1 MRRISIFLFIAAVSI
16 TMSAQ
21 QKVKKGELA
30 ASDNTWEA
38 TWATAI
44 EFTGPGDMPA
54 SSLSNRSIRQI
65 IHVSKGGSQL
75 QLKLSNVHSK
85 EPVDIKSVFIADAK
99 DSSDIDAKSAK
110 YLTFK
115 GKRNV
120 TIEPGKDLTSDV
132 INFKLKPLQLLAI
145 TICYGESTPV
155 NASSHRGS
163 RTTSY
168 IIKGVATPKTK
179 FTDVE
184 KVDHWYN
191 IAALEVLRN
200 SAEEANAIVV
210 LGNSITDG
218 RGSTTNK
225 QNRWTDAMAEAL
237 GGETAVL
244 NLGIGGNSVLWGG
257 LSEPAVKRFDRD
269 ILGQKGVKTLII
281 FQGVNDI
288 GGSRGNS
295 EEVAKKLTEAYK
307 SFIEQGHA
315 KGWKVIGATI
325 TPFKGNSYYSIF
337 HEAARQVVNEWI
349 RTSGAF
355 DAVIDF
361 DELARDPQDPTKLKA
376 EYSDDWLHLNPAGY
390 AAMGKLAARIVKN

>member
-1 MRRISIFLFIAAVSI
+1 MRKLTILLLTVAMSMTI
-16 TMSAQ
+16 SAQ
-21 QKVKKGELA
+21 QKNSPTSV
-30 ASDNTWEA
+30 WEA

-44 EFTGPGDMPA
+44 EFTGPSDMPA
-54 SSLSNRSIRQI
+54 SSLSNRAIRQI
-65 IHVSKGGSQL
+65 IHVSKGGTQL

-99 DSSDIDAKSAK
+99 EASDIDAKTAK
-110 YLTFK
+110 YVTFN
-115 GKRNV
+115 GKRNI
-120 TIEPGKDLTSDV
+120 TIEPGKDLTSDA
-132 INFKLKPLQLLAI
+132 IGYNLKPLQLLSI
-145 TICYGESTPV
+145 TINYGESTPV

-168 IIKGVATPKTK
+168 IIKGVAKPKTK
-179 FTDVE
+179 FVDAE

-191 IAALEVLRN
+191 IASLDVLRSN
-200 SAEEANAIVV
+200 PAEANAIVV

-237 GGETAVL
+237 GGETSVL

-257 LSEPAVKRFDRD
+257 LSEPAVKRFNRD
-269 ILGQKGVKTLII
+269 ILEQQGVKTLII

-307 SFIEQGHA
+307 SFIDQGHA

-325 TPFKGNSYYSIF
+325 TPFKGNSYYSFF

-361 DELARDPQDPTKLKA
+361 DELVRDPQDPTKLKV
-376 EYSDDWLHLNPAGY
+376 EYSDDWLHLNPTGY
-390 AAMGKLAARIVKN
+390 AAMGKLAAEIYKR

>member
-1 MRRISIFLFIAAVSI
+1 MRKLTILLLTAAMSMTI
-16 TMSAQ
+16 SAQ
-21 QKVKKGELA
+21 QKNSPTSV
-30 ASDNTWEA
+30 WEA

-44 EFTGPGDMPA
+44 EFTGPSDMPA
-54 SSLSNRSIRQI
+54 SSLSNRAIRQI
-65 IHVSKGGSQL
+65 IHVSKGGTQL

-99 DSSDIDAKSAK
+99 EASDIDAKTAK
-110 YLTFK
+110 YVTFN
-115 GKRNV
+115 GKRNI

-132 INFKLKPLQLLAI
+132 IGYNLKPLQLLSI
-145 TICYGESTPV
+145 TINYGESTPV

-168 IIKGVATPKTK
+168 IIKGVAKPKTK
-179 FTDVE
+179 FIDAE

-191 IAALEVLRN
+191 IASLDVLRSN
-200 SAEEANAIVV
+200 PTEANAIVV

-237 GGETAVL
+237 GGETSVL

-257 LSEPAVKRFDRD
+257 LSEPAVKRFNRD
-269 ILGQKGVKTLII
+269 ILEQQGVKTLII

-307 SFIEQGHA
+307 SFIDQGHA

-325 TPFKGNSYYSIF
+325 TPFKGNSYYSFF

-361 DELARDPQDPTKLKA
+361 DELVRDPQDPTKLKA
-376 EYSDDWLHLNPAGY
+376 EYSDDWLHLNPTGY
-390 AAMGKLAARIVKN
+390 AAMGKLAAEIYKR

>member
-1 MRRISIFLFIAAVSI
+1 MRRISIFLLIAAVSM

-21 QKVKKGELA
+21 QKAKKGELA
-30 ASDNTWEA
+30 ASNNTWEA

-44 EFTGPGDMPA
+44 EFTGQGDMPA

-85 EPVDIKSVFIADAK
+85 EPVDIKSVFIANAK
-99 DSSDIDAKSAK
+99 DSSDIDVKSAK

-120 TIEPGKDLTSDV
+120 TVEPGKDLTSDV
-132 INFKLKPLQLLAI
+132 INFKLKPLQLLSI

-179 FTDVE
+179 FINAE

-191 IAALEVLRN
+191 IASLDVLRS

-225 QNRWTDAMAEAL
+225 QNRWTDALAEAL

-257 LSEPAVKRFDRD
+257 LSEPAVKRFARD
-269 ILGQKGVKTLII
+269 ILGQNGVKTLII

-390 AAMGKLAARIVKN
+390 AAMGKLAAEVYKR

>member
-1 MRRISIFLFIAAVSI
+1 MRKLTILLLTAAMSMTI
-16 TMSAQ
+16 SAQ
-21 QKVKKGELA
+21 QKNSPTSV
-30 ASDNTWEA
+30 WEA

-44 EFTGPGDMPA
+44 EFTGPSDMPA
-54 SSLSNRSIRQI
+54 SSLSNRAIRQI
-65 IHVSKGGSQL
+65 IHVSKGGTQL

-99 DSSDIDAKSAK
+99 EASDIDAKTAK
-110 YLTFK
+110 YVTFN
-115 GKRNV
+115 GKRNI
-120 TIEPGKDLTSDV
+120 TIEPGNDITSDV
-132 INFKLKPLQLLAI
+132 IGYNLKPLQLLSI
-145 TICYGESTPV
+145 TINYGESTPI

-168 IIKGVATPKTK
+168 IIKGVAKPKTK
-179 FTDVE
+179 FIDAE

-191 IAALEVLRN
+191 IASLDVLRSN
-200 SAEEANAIVV
+200 PAEANAIVV

-237 GGETAVL
+237 GGETSVL

-257 LSEPAVKRFDRD
+257 LSEPAVKRFNRD
-269 ILGQKGVKTLII
+269 ILEQQGVKTLII

-307 SFIEQGHA
+307 SFIDQGHA

-325 TPFKGNSYYSIF
+325 TPFKGNSYYSFF

-361 DELARDPQDPTKLKA
+361 DELVRDPQDPTKLKA
-376 EYSDDWLHLNPAGY
+376 EYSDDWLHLNPTGY
-390 AAMGKLAARIVKN
+390 AAMGKLAAEVYKR

>member
-1 MRRISIFLFIAAVSI
+1 MRRISILLLIAAVSM

-21 QKVKKGELA
+21 QKVT
-30 ASDNTWEA
+30 SNSTWEA

-44 EFTGPGDMPA
+44 EFTGQGDMPA

-85 EPVDIKSVFIADAK
+85 EHVDIKSVFIADAK

-132 INFKLKPLQLLAI
+132 INFKLKPLQLLSI

-179 FTDVE
+179 FINAE

-191 IAALEVLRN
+191 IASLDVLRS

-225 QNRWTDAMAEAL
+225 QNRWTDALAEAL

-269 ILGQKGVKTLII
+269 ILGQNGVKTLII

-390 AAMGKLAARIVKN
+390 AAMGKLAAEVYKR

>member
-1 MRRISIFLFIAAVSI
+1 MRKLTILLLTAAMSMTI
-16 TMSAQ
+16 SAQ
-21 QKVKKGELA
+21 QKNSPTSV
-30 ASDNTWEA
+30 WEA

-44 EFTGPGDMPA
+44 EFTGPSDMPA
-54 SSLSNRSIRQI
+54 SSLSNRAIRQI
-65 IHVSKGGSQL
+65 IHVSKGGTQL

-99 DSSDIDAKSAK
+99 EASDIDAKTAK
-110 YLTFK
+110 YVTFN
-115 GKRNV
+115 GKRNI
-120 TIEPGKDLTSDV
+120 TIEPGKDITSDV
-132 INFKLKPLQLLAI
+132 IGYNLKPLQLLSI
-145 TICYGESTPV
+145 TINYGESTPV

-168 IIKGVATPKTK
+168 IIKGVAKPKTK
-179 FTDVE
+179 FIDAE

-191 IAALEVLRN
+191 IASLDVLRSN
-200 SAEEANAIVV
+200 PAEANAIVV

-237 GGETAVL
+237 GGETSVL

-257 LSEPAVKRFDRD
+257 LSEPAVKRFNRD
-269 ILGQKGVKTLII
+269 ILEQQGVKTLII

-307 SFIEQGHA
+307 SFIDQGHA
-315 KGWKVIGATI
+315 RGWKVIGATI
-325 TPFKGNSYYSIF
+325 TPFKGNSYYSFF

-361 DELARDPQDPTKLKA
+361 DELVRDPQDPTKLKA
-376 EYSDDWLHLNPAGY
+376 EYSDDWLHLNPTGY
-390 AAMGKLAARIVKN
+390 AAMGKLAAEVYKR

>member
-1 MRRISIFLFIAAVSI
+1 MRKLTILLLTAAMSMTI
-16 TMSAQ
+16 SAQ
-21 QKVKKGELA
+21 QKNSPTSV
-30 ASDNTWEA
+30 WEA

-44 EFTGPGDMPA
+44 EFTGPSDMPA
-54 SSLSNRSIRQI
+54 SSLSNRAIRQI
-65 IHVSKGGSQL
+65 IHVSKGGTQL

-99 DSSDIDAKSAK
+99 EASDIDAKTAK
-110 YLTFK
+110 YVTFN
-115 GKRNV
+115 GKRNI
-120 TIEPGKDLTSDV
+120 TIEPGNDITSDV
-132 INFKLKPLQLLAI
+132 IGYNLKPLQLLSI
-145 TICYGESTPV
+145 TINYGESTPV

-168 IIKGVATPKTK
+168 IIKGVAKPKTK
-179 FTDVE
+179 FIDAE

-191 IAALEVLRN
+191 IASLDVLRSN
-200 SAEEANAIVV
+200 PAEANAIVV

-237 GGETAVL
+237 GGETSVL

-257 LSEPAVKRFDRD
+257 LSEPAVKRFNRD
-269 ILGQKGVKTLII
+269 ILEQQGVKTLII

-307 SFIEQGHA
+307 SFIDQGHA

-325 TPFKGNSYYSIF
+325 TPFKGNSYYSFF

-361 DELARDPQDPTKLKA
+361 DELVRDPQDPTKLKA
-376 EYSDDWLHLNPAGY
+376 EYSDDWLHLNPTGY
-390 AAMGKLAARIVKN
+390 AAMGKLAAEVYKR

>member
-1 MRRISIFLFIAAVSI
+1 MRKLTILLLAAAMSMTI
-16 TMSAQ
+16 SAQ
-21 QKVKKGELA
+21 QKNSPTSV
-30 ASDNTWEA
+30 WEA

-44 EFTGPGDMPA
+44 EFTGPSDMPA
-54 SSLSNRSIRQI
+54 SSLSNRAIRQI
-65 IHVSKGGSQL
+65 IHVSKGGTQL

-85 EPVDIKSVFIADAK
+85 EPVYIKSVFIADAK
-99 DSSDIDAKSAK
+99 EASDIDAKTAK
-110 YLTFK
+110 YVTFN
-115 GKRNV
+115 GKRNI

-132 INFKLKPLQLLAI
+132 IGYNLKPLQLLSI
-145 TICYGESTPV
+145 TINYGESTPV

-168 IIKGVATPKTK
+168 IIKGVAKPKTK
-179 FTDVE
+179 FIDAE

-191 IAALEVLRN
+191 IASLDVLRSN
-200 SAEEANAIVV
+200 PAEANAIVV

-237 GGETAVL
+237 GGETSVL

-257 LSEPAVKRFDRD
+257 LSEPAVKRFNRD
-269 ILGQKGVKTLII
+269 ILEQQGVKTLII

-307 SFIEQGHA
+307 SFIDQGHA

-325 TPFKGNSYYSIF
+325 TPFKGNSYYSFF

-361 DELARDPQDPTKLKA
+361 DELVRDPQDPTKLKA
-376 EYSDDWLHLNPAGY
+376 EYSDDWLHLNPTGY
-390 AAMGKLAARIVKN
+390 AAMGKLAAEVYKR

>member
-1 MRRISIFLFIAAVSI
+1 MRKLTILLLTAAMSMTI
-16 TMSAQ
+16 SAQ
-21 QKVKKGELA
+21 QKNSPTSV
-30 ASDNTWEA
+30 WEA

-44 EFTGPGDMPA
+44 EFTGPSDMPA
-54 SSLSNRSIRQI
+54 SSLSNRAIRQI
-65 IHVSKGGSQL
+65 IHVSKGGTQL

-99 DSSDIDAKSAK
+99 EASDIDAKTAK
-110 YLTFK
+110 YVTFN
-115 GKRNV
+115 GKRNI
-120 TIEPGKDLTSDV
+120 TIEPGKDITSDV
-132 INFKLKPLQLLAI
+132 IGYNLKPLQLLSI
-145 TICYGESTPV
+145 TINYGESTPV
-155 NASSHRGS
+155 SASSHRGS

-168 IIKGVATPKTK
+168 IIKGVAKPKTK
-179 FTDVE
+179 FVDAE

-191 IAALEVLRN
+191 IASLDVLRSN
-200 SAEEANAIVV
+200 PAEANAIVV

-237 GGETAVL
+237 GGETSVL

-257 LSEPAVKRFDRD
+257 LSEPAVKRFNRD
-269 ILGQKGVKTLII
+269 ILEQQGVKTLII

-307 SFIEQGHA
+307 SFIDQGHA

-325 TPFKGNSYYSIF
+325 TPFKGNSYYSFF

-361 DELARDPQDPTKLKA
+361 DELVRDPQDTTKLKA
-376 EYSDDWLHLNPAGY
+376 EYSDDWLHLNPTGY
-390 AAMGKLAARIVKN
+390 AAMGKLAAEVYKR

>member
-1 MRRISIFLFIAAVSI
+1 MRRISILLLIAAVSM

-21 QKVKKGELA
+21 QKVT
-30 ASDNTWEA
+30 SNSTWEA

-44 EFTGPGDMPA
+44 EFTGQGDMPA

-132 INFKLKPLQLLAI
+132 INFKLKPLQLLSI

-179 FTDVE
+179 FINAE

-191 IAALEVLRN
+191 IASLDVLRS

-225 QNRWTDAMAEAL
+225 QNRWTDALAEAL
-237 GGETAVL
+237 EGETAVL

-269 ILGQKGVKTLII
+269 ILGQNGVKTLII

-390 AAMGKLAARIVKN
+390 AAMGKLAAEVYKR

>member
-1 MRRISIFLFIAAVSI
+1 MRKLTILLLTAAMSMTI
-16 TMSAQ
+16 SAQ
-21 QKVKKGELA
+21 QKNSPTSV
-30 ASDNTWEA
+30 WEA

-44 EFTGPGDMPA
+44 EFTGPSDMPA
-54 SSLSNRSIRQI
+54 SSLSNRAIRQI
-65 IHVSKGGSQL
+65 IHVSKGGTQL

-99 DSSDIDAKSAK
+99 EASDIDAKTAK
-110 YLTFK
+110 YVTFN
-115 GKRNV
+115 GKRNI

-132 INFKLKPLQLLAI
+132 IGYNLKPLQLLSI
-145 TICYGESTPV
+145 TINYGESTPM

-168 IIKGVATPKTK
+168 IIKGVAKPKTK
-179 FTDVE
+179 FIDAE

-191 IAALEVLRN
+191 IASLDVLRSN
-200 SAEEANAIVV
+200 PAEANAIVV

-237 GGETAVL
+237 GGETSVL

-257 LSEPAVKRFDRD
+257 LSEPAVKRFNRD
-269 ILGQKGVKTLII
+269 ILEQQGVKTLII

-307 SFIEQGHA
+307 SFIDQGHA

-325 TPFKGNSYYSIF
+325 TPFKGNSYYSFF

-361 DELARDPQDPTKLKA
+361 DELVRDPQDPTKMKA
-376 EYSDDWLHLNPAGY
+376 EYSDDWLHLNPTGY
-390 AAMGKLAARIVKN
+390 AAMGKLAAEVYKR

>member
-1 MRRISIFLFIAAVSI
+1 MRKLTILLLTAAMSMTI
-16 TMSAQ
+16 SAQ
-21 QKVKKGELA
+21 QKNSPTSV
-30 ASDNTWEA
+30 WEA

-44 EFTGPGDMPA
+44 EFTGPSDMPA
-54 SSLSNRSIRQI
+54 SSLSNRAIRQI
-65 IHVSKGGSQL
+65 IHVSKGGTQL

-99 DSSDIDAKSAK
+99 EASDIDAKTAK
-110 YLTFK
+110 YVTFN
-115 GKRNV
+115 GKRNI

-132 INFKLKPLQLLAI
+132 IGYNLKPLQLLSI
-145 TICYGESTPV
+145 TINYGESTPV

-168 IIKGVATPKTK
+168 IIKGVAKPKTK
-179 FTDVE
+179 FIDAE

-191 IAALEVLRN
+191 IASLDVLRSN
-200 SAEEANAIVV
+200 PAEVNAIVV

-237 GGETAVL
+237 GGETSVL

-257 LSEPAVKRFDRD
+257 LSEPAVKRFNRD
-269 ILGQKGVKTLII
+269 ILEQQGVKTLII

-307 SFIEQGHA
+307 SFIDQGHA
-315 KGWKVIGATI
+315 RGWKVIGATI
-325 TPFKGNSYYSIF
+325 TPFKGNSYYSFF

-361 DELARDPQDPTKLKA
+361 DELVRDPQDPTKLKA
-376 EYSDDWLHLNPAGY
+376 EYSDDWLHLNPTGY
-390 AAMGKLAARIVKN
+390 AAMGKLAAEVYKR

>member
-1 MRRISIFLFIAAVSI
+1 MRKLTILLLAAAMSMTI
-16 TMSAQ
+16 SAQ
-21 QKVKKGELA
+21 QKNSPTSV
-30 ASDNTWEA
+30 WEA

-44 EFTGPGDMPA
+44 EFTGPSDMPA
-54 SSLSNRSIRQI
+54 SSLSNRAIRQI
-65 IHVSKGGSQL
+65 IHVSKGGTQL

-99 DSSDIDAKSAK
+99 EASDIDAKTAK
-110 YLTFK
+110 YVTFN
-115 GKRNV
+115 GKRNI
-120 TIEPGKDLTSDV
+120 TIEPGKDITSDV
-132 INFKLKPLQLLAI
+132 IGYNLKPLQLLSI
-145 TICYGESTPV
+145 TINYGESTPV

-168 IIKGVATPKTK
+168 IIKGVAKPKTK
-179 FTDVE
+179 FIDAE

-191 IAALEVLRN
+191 IASLDVLRSN
-200 SAEEANAIVV
+200 PAEANAIVV

-225 QNRWTDAMAEAL
+225 QNRWTDAMVEAL
-237 GGETAVL
+237 GGETSVL

-257 LSEPAVKRFDRD
+257 LSEPAVKRFNRD
-269 ILGQKGVKTLII
+269 ILEQQGVKTLII

-307 SFIEQGHA
+307 SFIDQGHA

-325 TPFKGNSYYSIF
+325 TPFKGNSYYSFF

-355 DAVIDF
+355 DPIIDV
-361 DELARDPQDPTKLKA
+361 DELVRDPQDPTKLKA
-376 EYSDDWLHLNPAGY
+376 EYSDDWLHLNPTGY
-390 AAMGKLAARIVKN
+390 AAMGKLAAEIYKR

>member
-1 MRRISIFLFIAAVSI
+1 M

-21 QKVKKGELA
+21 QKAKKGELA
-30 ASDNTWEA
+30 ASNNTWEA

-44 EFTGPGDMPA
+44 EFTGQGDMPA

-85 EPVDIKSVFIADAK
+85 EPVDIKSVFIANAK
-99 DSSDIDAKSAK
+99 DSSDIDVKSAK

-120 TIEPGKDLTSDV
+120 TVEPGKDLTSDV
-132 INFKLKPLQLLAI
+132 INFKLKPLQLLSI

-179 FTDVE
+179 FINAE

-191 IAALEVLRN
+191 IASLDVLRS

-225 QNRWTDAMAEAL
+225 QNRWTDALAEAL

-257 LSEPAVKRFDRD
+257 LSEPAVKRFARD
-269 ILGQKGVKTLII
+269 ILGQNGVKTLII

-390 AAMGKLAARIVKN
+390 AAMGKLAAEVYKR

>member
-1 MRRISIFLFIAAVSI
+1 MRKLTILLLTAAMSMTI
-16 TMSAQ
+16 SAQ
-21 QKVKKGELA
+21 QKNSQTSV
-30 ASDNTWEA
+30 WEA

-44 EFTGPGDMPA
+44 EFTGPSDMPA
-54 SSLSNRSIRQI
+54 SSLSNRAIRQI
-65 IHVSKGGSQL
+65 IHVSKGGTQL

-99 DSSDIDAKSAK
+99 EASDIDTKTAK
-110 YLTFK
+110 YVTFN
-115 GKRNV
+115 GKRNI

-132 INFKLKPLQLLAI
+132 IGYNLKPLQLLSI
-145 TICYGESTPV
+145 TINYGESTPV

-168 IIKGVATPKTK
+168 IIKGVAKPKTK
-179 FTDVE
+179 FVDAE

-191 IAALEVLRN
+191 IASLDVLRSN
-200 SAEEANAIVV
+200 PAEANAIVV

-237 GGETAVL
+237 GGETSVL

-257 LSEPAVKRFDRD
+257 LSEPAVKRFNRD
-269 ILGQKGVKTLII
+269 ILEQQGVKTLII

-307 SFIEQGHA
+307 SFIDQGHA

-325 TPFKGNSYYSIF
+325 TPFKGNSYYSFF

-361 DELARDPQDPTKLKA
+361 DELVRDPQDPTKLKA
-376 EYSDDWLHLNPAGY
+376 EYSDDWLHLNPTGY
-390 AAMGKLAARIVKN
+390 AAMGKLAAEVYKR

>member
-1 MRRISIFLFIAAVSI
+1 MRKLTILLLTVAMSMTI
-16 TMSAQ
+16 SAQ
-21 QKVKKGELA
+21 QKNSPTSV
-30 ASDNTWEA
+30 WEA

-44 EFTGPGDMPA
+44 EFTGPSDMPA
-54 SSLSNRSIRQI
+54 SSLSNRAIRQI
-65 IHVSKGGSQL
+65 IHVSKGGTQL

-99 DSSDIDAKSAK
+99 EASDIDAKTAK
-110 YLTFK
+110 YVTFN
-115 GKRNV
+115 GKRNI

-132 INFKLKPLQLLAI
+132 IGYNLKPLQLLSI
-145 TICYGESTPV
+145 TINYGESTPV

-168 IIKGVATPKTK
+168 IIKGVAKPKTK
-179 FTDVE
+179 FVDAE

-191 IAALEVLRN
+191 IASLNVLRRN
-200 SAEEANAIVV
+200 PAEANAIVV

-237 GGETAVL
+237 GGETSVL

-257 LSEPAVKRFDRD
+257 LSEPAVKRFNRD
-269 ILGQKGVKTLII
+269 ILEQQGVKTLII

-307 SFIEQGHA
+307 SFIDQGHA

-325 TPFKGNSYYSIF
+325 TPFKGNSYYSFF

-361 DELARDPQDPTKLKA
+361 DELVRDPQDPTKLKA
-376 EYSDDWLHLNPAGY
+376 EYSDDWLHLNPTGY
-390 AAMGKLAARIVKN
+390 AAMGKLAAEVYKR

>member
-1 MRRISIFLFIAAVSI
+1 MRKLTILLLTAAMSMTI
-16 TMSAQ
+16 SAQ
-21 QKVKKGELA
+21 QKNSPTTV
-30 ASDNTWEA
+30 WEA

-44 EFTGPGDMPA
+44 EFTGPSDMPA
-54 SSLSNRSIRQI
+54 SSLSNRAIRQI
-65 IHVSKGGSQL
+65 IHVSKGGTQL

-99 DSSDIDAKSAK
+99 EASDIDAKTAK
-110 YLTFK
+110 YVTFN
-115 GKRNV
+115 GKRNI
-120 TIEPGKDLTSDV
+120 TIEPGKDITSDV
-132 INFKLKPLQLLAI
+132 IGYNLKPLQLLSI
-145 TICYGESTPV
+145 TINYGESTPV

-168 IIKGVATPKTK
+168 IIKGVAKPKTK
-179 FTDVE
+179 FVDAE

-191 IAALEVLRN
+191 IASLDVLRSN
-200 SAEEANAIVV
+200 PAEANAIVV

-237 GGETAVL
+237 GGETSVL

-257 LSEPAVKRFDRD
+257 LSEPAVKRFNRD
-269 ILGQKGVKTLII
+269 ILEQQGVKTLII

-307 SFIEQGHA
+307 SFIDQGHA
-315 KGWKVIGATI
+315 RGWKVIGATI
-325 TPFKGNSYYSIF
+325 TPFKGNSYYSFF

-361 DELARDPQDPTKLKA
+361 DELVRDSQDPTKLKA
-376 EYSDDWLHLNPAGY
+376 EYSDDWLHLNPTGY
-390 AAMGKLAARIVKN
+390 AAMGKLAAEVYKR

>member
-1 MRRISIFLFIAAVSI
+1 MRKLTILLLAAAMSMTI
-16 TMSAQ
+16 SAQ
-21 QKVKKGELA
+21 QKNSPTSV
-30 ASDNTWEA
+30 WEA

-44 EFTGPGDMPA
+44 EFTGPSDMPA
-54 SSLSNRSIRQI
+54 SSLSNRAIRQI
-65 IHVSKGGSQL
+65 IHVSKGGTQL

-99 DSSDIDAKSAK
+99 EASDIDAKTAK
-110 YLTFK
+110 YVTFN
-115 GKRNV
+115 GKRNI

-132 INFKLKPLQLLAI
+132 IGYNLKPLQLLSI
-145 TICYGESTPV
+145 TINYGESTPV

-168 IIKGVATPKTK
+168 IIKGVAKPKTK
-179 FTDVE
+179 FIDAE

-191 IAALEVLRN
+191 IASLDVLRSN
-200 SAEEANAIVV
+200 LAEANAIVV

-237 GGETAVL
+237 GGETSVL

-257 LSEPAVKRFDRD
+257 LSEPAVKRFNRD
-269 ILGQKGVKTLII
+269 ILEQQGVKTLII

-307 SFIEQGHA
+307 SFIDQGHA

-325 TPFKGNSYYSIF
+325 TPFKGNSYYSFF

-361 DELARDPQDPTKLKA
+361 DELVRDPQDPTKLKA
-376 EYSDDWLHLNPAGY
+376 EYSDDWLHLNPTGY
-390 AAMGKLAARIVKN
+390 AAMGKLAAEIYKR

>member
-1 MRRISIFLFIAAVSI
+1 MRKLTILLLTAAMSMTI
-16 TMSAQ
+16 SAQ
-21 QKVKKGELA
+21 QKNSPTSV
-30 ASDNTWEA
+30 WEA

-44 EFTGPGDMPA
+44 EFTGPSDMPA
-54 SSLSNRSIRQI
+54 SSLSNRAIRQI
-65 IHVSKGGSQL
+65 IHVSKGGTQL

-85 EPVDIKSVFIADAK
+85 EAVDIKSVFIADAK
-99 DSSDIDAKSAK
+99 EASDIDAKTAK
-110 YLTFK
+110 YVTFN
-115 GKRNV
+115 GKRNI
-120 TIEPGKDLTSDV
+120 TIEPGKDITSDV
-132 INFKLKPLQLLAI
+132 IGYNLKPLQLLSI
-145 TICYGESTPV
+145 TINYGESTPV

-168 IIKGVATPKTK
+168 IIKGVAKPKTK
-179 FTDVE
+179 FIDAE

-191 IAALEVLRN
+191 IASLDVLRSN
-200 SAEEANAIVV
+200 PAEANAIVV

-237 GGETAVL
+237 GGETSVL

-257 LSEPAVKRFDRD
+257 LSEPAVKRFNRD
-269 ILGQKGVKTLII
+269 ILEQQGVKTLII

-307 SFIEQGHA
+307 SFIDQGHA

-325 TPFKGNSYYSIF
+325 TPFKGNSYYSFF

-361 DELARDPQDPTKLKA
+361 DELVRDPQDTTKLKA
-376 EYSDDWLHLNPAGY
+376 EYSDDWLHLNPTGY
-390 AAMGKLAARIVKN
+390 AAMGKLAAEVYKR

>member
-1 MRRISIFLFIAAVSI
+1 MRKLTILLLTAAMSMTI
-16 TMSAQ
+16 SAQ
-21 QKVKKGELA
+21 QKNSPTSV
-30 ASDNTWEA
+30 WEA

-44 EFTGPGDMPA
+44 EFTGPSDMPA
-54 SSLSNRSIRQI
+54 SSLSNRAIRQI
-65 IHVSKGGSQL
+65 IHVSKGGTQL

-99 DSSDIDAKSAK
+99 EASDIDAKSAK
-110 YLTFK
+110 YVSFN
-115 GKRNV
+115 GKRNI

-132 INFKLKPLQLLAI
+132 IGYNLKPLQLLSI
-145 TICYGESTPV
+145 TINYGESTPV

-168 IIKGVATPKTK
+168 IIKGVAKPKTK
-179 FTDVE
+179 FVDAE

-191 IAALEVLRN
+191 IASLDVLRSN
-200 SAEEANAIVV
+200 PAEANAIVV

-237 GGETAVL
+237 GGETSVL

-257 LSEPAVKRFDRD
+257 LSEPAVKRFNRD
-269 ILGQKGVKTLII
+269 ILEQQGVKTLII

-307 SFIEQGHA
+307 SFIDQGHA

-325 TPFKGNSYYSIF
+325 TPFKGNSYYSFF

-361 DELARDPQDPTKLKA
+361 DELVRDPQDPTKLKA
-376 EYSDDWLHLNPAGY
+376 EYSDDWLHLNPTGY
-390 AAMGKLAARIVKN
+390 AAMGKLAAEVYKR

>member
-1 MRRISIFLFIAAVSI
+1 MRKLTILLLTAAMSMTI
-16 TMSAQ
+16 SAQ
-21 QKVKKGELA
+21 QKNSPTSV
-30 ASDNTWEA
+30 WEA

-44 EFTGPGDMPA
+44 EFTGPSDMPA
-54 SSLSNRSIRQI
+54 SSLSNRAIRQI
-65 IHVSKGGSQL
+65 IHVSKGGTQL

-99 DSSDIDAKSAK
+99 EASDIDAKTAK
-110 YLTFK
+110 YVTFN
-115 GKRNV
+115 GKRNI
-120 TIEPGKDLTSDV
+120 TIEPGKDITSDV
-132 INFKLKPLQLLAI
+132 IGYNLKPLQLLSI
-145 TICYGESTPV
+145 TINYGESTPV

-168 IIKGVATPKTK
+168 IIKGVAKPKTK
-179 FTDVE
+179 FIDAE

-191 IAALEVLRN
+191 IASLDVLR
-200 SAEEANAIVV
+200 SDPAEANAIVV

-237 GGETAVL
+237 GGETSVL

-257 LSEPAVKRFDRD
+257 LSEPAVKRFNRD
-269 ILGQKGVKTLII
+269 ILEQQGVKTLII

-307 SFIEQGHA
+307 SFIDQGHA

-325 TPFKGNSYYSIF
+325 TPFKGNSYYSFF

-361 DELARDPQDPTKLKA
+361 DELVRDPQDTTKLKA
-376 EYSDDWLHLNPAGY
+376 EYSDDWLHLNPTGY
-390 AAMGKLAARIVKN
+390 AAMGKLAAEIYKR

>member
-1 MRRISIFLFIAAVSI
+1 MRKLTILLLTAAMSMTI
-16 TMSAQ
+16 SAQ
-21 QKVKKGELA
+21 QKNSPTSV
-30 ASDNTWEA
+30 WEA

-44 EFTGPGDMPA
+44 EFTGPSDMPA
-54 SSLSNRSIRQI
+54 SSLSNRAIRQI
-65 IHVSKGGSQL
+65 IHVSKGGTQL

-99 DSSDIDAKSAK
+99 EASDIDAKTAK
-110 YLTFK
+110 YVTFN
-115 GKRNV
+115 GKRNI
-120 TIEPGKDLTSDV
+120 TIEPGKDITSDV
-132 INFKLKPLQLLAI
+132 IGYNLKPLQLLSI
-145 TICYGESTPV
+145 TINYGESTPV

-168 IIKGVATPKTK
+168 IIKGVAKPKTK
-179 FTDVE
+179 FVDAE

-191 IAALEVLRN
+191 IASLDVLRSN
-200 SAEEANAIVV
+200 PAEANAIVV

-237 GGETAVL
+237 GGETSVL

-257 LSEPAVKRFDRD
+257 LSEPAVKRFNRD
-269 ILGQKGVKTLII
+269 ILEQQGVKTLII

-307 SFIEQGHA
+307 SFIDQGHA

-325 TPFKGNSYYSIF
+325 TPFKGNSYYSFF

-361 DELARDPQDPTKLKA
+361 DELVRDPQDTTKLKA
-376 EYSDDWLHLNPAGY
+376 EYSDDWLHLNPTGY
-390 AAMGKLAARIVKN
+390 AAMGKLAAEVYKR